1 MLWTCTVYHCAP
13 CLFMQAKVADAEK
26 TEKEIDI
33 TRSKYIPVATRTQLL
48 FFCTTDLSNID
59 PMYQYS
65 LEWYISI
72 FLNSIASA
80 EKSGVLRISCSL
92 PPPPIPPLSLPPL
105 SPLLLSSLSLILSKS
120 NSSTLGLCFT
130 YIIHMQMILR
140 SVFSTSMT
148 ISPSAST
155 AMSVGHSLRSTNC
168 CSLSSSVSAYSWM
181 TTKSTW

>member
-1 MLWTCTVYHCAP
+1 MPRRLKRRLTSPEASTSPWLHALNFFSSVPLTCPILIP
-13 CLFMQAKVADAEK
+13 CTNTHLSGTSASFWIQSLQLKNLVCCELVA
-26 TEKEIDI
+26 
-33 TRSKYIPVATRTQLL
+33 
-48 FFCTTDLSNID
+48 LS
-59 PMYQYS
+59 
-65 LEWYISI
+65 L
-72 FLNSIASA
+72 
-80 EKSGVLRISCSL
+80 L
-92 PPPPIPPLSLPPL
+92 PPPPLSLSPPL

-148 ISPSAST
+148 TSPSAST